1 MQRKAETVGQH
12 NGRVLTRS
20 EAIHRLAYAN
30 NLRGLQSSAE
40 RSQRALHNST
50 STNTAR
56 STRLRWSSSSCRM
69 CQNSDAEG
77 MLDSAQHAAADR
89 AHVARRPL
97 MLNLAGHNSHYV
109 RDPKAQEIPD
119 DLIMVCVSIGS

>member
-1 MQRKAETVGQH
+1 
-12 NGRVLTRS
+12 
-20 EAIHRLAYAN
+20 
-30 NLRGLQSSAE
+30 
-40 RSQRALHNST
+40 
-50 STNTAR
+50 
-56 STRLRWSSSSCRM
+56 M
-69 CQNSDAEG
+69 CQNSDAED
-77 MLDSAQHAAADR
+77 MLDSAQHAEADR